1 MKSTH
6 EILHVITYRFPNHK
20 DLIKELFQQSSS
32 FQTLCEDYYECKK
45 MLEKFTKI
53 NNKNGDIK
61 REYQTLLAEI
71 EEEFSQRFIT

>member
-1 MKSTH
+1 MKNTY

-71 EEEFSQRFIT
+71 EEEFSQRFIR